1 MKKER
6 GITLVSLVMYVVVLT
21 VVIELVM
28 LFNGDFYPKIASLN
42 EENILAENFDKFNLS
57 FLKDVK
63 ESATAS
69 IVQKNSDIVIAL
81 SNGAHYY
88 YVEQDGAIYREKIK
102 IVDNINSFS
111 VNYYSLSNKNILR
124 VGIIFGENENK
135 QFGRTINYILN
146 YWM

>member
-42 EENILAENFDKFNLS
+42 EENILAENFNKFNLS